1 MLVSALMILYQYFK
15 LMSKSLTDLEDPLP
29 DETLSSATIK
39 AVNYAMLAASKR
51 LKNHLSTTIFVII
64 WIRQTRQF

>member
-29 DETLSSATIK
+29 ETLPPTTIK
-39 AVNYAMLAASKR
+39 AANYAMLAASKQ
-51 LKNHLSTTIFVII
+51 LKRIVPAQQSS
-64 WIRQTRQF
+64 